1 MSLRTTIQNKVV
13 SLVESGTFPAVT
25 YVGNT
30 ATDTG
35 VLEAPKSIICNE
47 ISGGLTDKAKTG
59 ATAFK
64 YSLTGWRFECVV
76 DFSKEVDTSTF
87 LLGEL
92 KNLNFNV
99 DDMLVSITPTGDFNV
114 THPPRQ
120 GSHNGTKLTIGLTVN
135 TRR

>member
-13 SLVESGTFPAVT
+13 ELVEAGTFTAVT
-25 YVGNT
+25 YTGNV
-30 ATDTG
+30 ATDTEE
-35 VLEAPKSIICNE
+35 LETPSSIVCNE
-47 ISGGLTDKAKTG
+47 VSGGLTDKAKTG
-59 ATAFK
+59 ATSVA
-64 YSLTGWRFECVV
+64 YSLAGWRFECVV
-76 DFSKEVDTSTF
+76 SFNKEVDTSTF

-99 DDMLVSITPTGDFNV
+99 DNMLVSVTPTGDFNV